1 MIIKTHPLKIII
13 SLILIVMFVGFLNGC
28 TNTNNKQ
35 GKSPLDKE
43 EIINKIKPNVVSIIT
58 TKVLTDSERNLLD
71 TSNSYNDSP
80 LGNIYNTNMFQEEP
94 PQENAQII
102 RSGTGLIINNR
113 GLIITNNHVVKDIKA
128 KYTVILFNGEKIN
141 GEVVARDTINDI
153 ALVQI
158 KEKDSYLSIFSTI
171 QFANSDEIQIGRKV
185 IGIGK
190 EKNVM
195 SGVITAKDRSITTGD
210 TESSED
216 IINLIQTTISI
227 NPGDSGGPLVNMS
240 GEVIGIFAAMNTK
253 EKDVSLA
260 IPSNEILSKIS
271 KFNKYG
277 DISTPFLGIQYVPL
291 DKLKADKLGINI
303 SDGMLITNKNGKF
316 AITPNSPA
324 DRAGLNINDVI
335 QKIDNIKITP
345 KNPLQKILSNYQPSD
360 EITITVWRKNKAIKI
375 QLTLGKLE

>member
-35 GKSPLDKE
+35 EKSPLNEE